1 MLLENRAL
9 HSLGSFSTHLASL
22 HLSEN
27 TKANKKYKRGKLRIQ
42 CDKHDYISFKKLKII
57 NLCFLVCSIVL
68 KKKKQT
74 KNQPNKYKI
83 LSFTKREGEE

>member
-42 CDKHDYISFKKLKII
+42 CDKHDYISFKKLKI

-74 KNQPNKYKI
+74 KNQQNKYII